1 MYTVTMAHPD
11 METEAF
17 SILEENFSEE
27 WKNEA
32 YALVLDHIGRFIEKY
47 KLRNTNFPKRANSA
61 FYILALGVAKKGIPF
76 KPEEAETYLDDQLTR
91 IRDGGF
97 DVVEEIF
104 REVTQ
109 AK

>member
-1 MYTVTMAHPD
+1 V
-11 METEAF
+11 EAKAF
-17 SILEENFSEE
+17 DILEKNFSEE
-27 WKNEA
+27 WRNEA
-32 YALVLDHIGRFIEKY
+32 YSLVLNQTGRFIEKH

-61 FYILALGVAKKGIPF
+61 LYILALDLANKGMVF
-76 KPEEAETYLDDQLTR
+76 KPDEAEKYLDEQLTR

-109 AK
+109 SK

>member
-1 MYTVTMAHPD
+1 V
-11 METEAF
+11 EAKAF
-17 SILEENFSEE
+17 EMLEKNFSEE
-27 WKNEA
+27 WRNEA
-32 YALVLDHIGRFIEKY
+32 YALVLNQIGKFIEKH

-61 FYILALGVAKKGIPF
+61 LYILALGLANKGMVF
-76 KPEEAETYLDDQLTR
+76 KPDEAEKYLDEQLTR

-109 AK
+109 SK